1 MEKKFLVSAVTF
13 LTALLIWIAFFVLFL
28 MGRWTQGV
36 WPAVILCLVVGGL
49 VLFSSMRCRQL
60 GGPTLGSVVRSVALL
75 LMAFFTFWKIGII
88 TAAVLLAAAIATG
101 IQALMGS
108 CQTKDGDN

>member
-1 MEKKFLVSAVTF
+1 
-13 LTALLIWIAFFVLFL
+13 
-28 MGRWTQGV
+28 
-36 WPAVILCLVVGGL
+36 
-49 VLFSSMRCRQL
+49 
-60 GGPTLGSVVRSVALL
+60 
-75 LMAFFTFWKIGII
+75 MAFFTFWKIGII